1 MHVRCEKFSLNFRS
15 FDPPPQANPGKPML
29 SQLAAKLAT
38 MSGGNFDRVI
48 QARAH

>member
-1 MHVRCEKFSLNFRS
+1 MERRS
-15 FDPPPQANPGKPML
+15 GLESFAEQANPGKPML